1 MKKLIIL
8 FVIQC
13 ILCSCNVLTKTVE
26 IPVEI
31 TKIEYIVRE
40 VHDTTIID
48 NFIDRWKNGDTVYI
62 KENHSVYRYINKHDT
77 IIKID
82 SFPVYIKE
90 EITKEVKKVPVFYKV
105 MTWIGAI
112 FCVIVVIGLI
122 LKIKK

>member
-1 MKKLIIL
+1 MNKFLPICLSIL
-8 FVIQC
+8 FVS
-13 ILCSCNVLTKTVE
+13 CSMTSKIVE
-26 IPVEI
+26 VPVEI
-31 TKIEYIVRE
+31 TKTEYIVRE

-62 KENHSVYRYINKHDT
+62 KENHNVYRYINKHDT

-90 EITKEVKKVPVFYKV
+90 EITKEVNKVPVFYKV
-105 MTWIGAI
+105 MTLIGAI
-112 FCVIVVIGLI
+112 FCVMVVIGLI